1 MSTTV
6 SREKT
11 MKKKLIKIILIILIL
26 ALVGGGIYMFRLGN
40 KYKNS
45 TLDSVRY
52 SFGGDMMAAE
62 GAELVQHYRDL
73 AYMGIFPVLMHLR
86 TILRGMRQCQEDILR
101 WEPDVV
107 ILVDYP
113 GFNLKIA
120 RFLKQ
125 HSNIPVYYYISPKIW
140 AWKEW
145 RIKDIK
151 RDVDAMFSILPFEV
165 EFYEKH
171 HYPIH
176 YVGNPTADEVDAFLK
191 GQGARGKEQEAGSKE
206 QGAFRKDNNLDG
218 RPIIALLAGSR
229 KQEVHDN
236 LRRMIEAALPYTKDY
251 QLVLAAAP
259 GLDDAFYKEQVE
271 QAMTKVQSS
280 IVNGQCSMVNGQRS
294 MISIVRDQTYRLLQH
309 STAAL
314 VTSGTATLE
323 TALFRVPQVVCYYM
337 KWGWLASL
345 ARKLILKVPYISL
358 VNLIAGEEVVPEL
371 VAEQMNAENVRRHLT
386 AILPGGSAR
395 EAQLQGYD
403 RMAAILGEPGAP
415 QRAAKIIVELL
426 H

>member
-1 MSTTV
+1 MKYYLIAGEASGDIHA
-6 SREKT
+6 SHLMKAIREED
-11 MKKKLIKIILIILIL
+11 
-26 ALVGGGIYMFRLGN
+26 AEAQFRC
-40 KYKNS
+40 
-45 TLDSVRY
+45 
-52 SFGGDMMAAE
+52 FGGDMMAAE

-86 TILRGMRQCQEDILR
+86 TILRGMKRCKEDILA
-101 WEPDVV
+101 WQPDVL

-120 RFLKQ
+120 RFVKQ

-151 RDVDAMFSILPFEV
+151 RDIDALFSILPFEV
-165 EFYEKH
+165 KFYEKH
-171 HYPIH
+171 RYPIY
-176 YVGNPTADEVDAFLK
+176 YVGNPTVDEVDAYLK
-191 GQGARGKEQEAGSKE
+191 EHPADEEC
-206 QGAFRKDNNLDG
+206 FRRNNNLDE

-229 KQEVHDN
+229 KQEVRDN
-236 LRRMIEAALPYTKDY
+236 LRRMVEAAKPFSRDF

-259 GLDDAFYKEQVE
+259 GLDDDFYKGC
-271 QAMTKVQSS
+271 AS
-280 IVNGQCSMVNGQRS
+280 GLD
-294 MISIVRDQTYRLLQH
+294 ISIVRDQTYGLLQH

-337 KWGWLASL
+337 KWGRLASF
-345 ARKLILKVPYISL
+345 ARRLILKIPYISL

-371 VAEQMNAENVRRHLT
+371 VCEQMTPENVRRHL
-386 AILPGGSAR
+386 ADILPGGSAR
-395 EAQLQGYD
+395 DAQLQGYE

-415 QRAAKIIVELL
+415 KRAAKEINSKLNKSNYQD
-426 H
+426 

>member
-1 MSTTV
+1 
-6 SREKT
+6 
-11 MKKKLIKIILIILIL
+11 MKYYLIAGEASGDLHASHLIAAIRQED
-26 ALVGGGIYMFRLGN
+26 AEAQFRC
-40 KYKNS
+40 
-45 TLDSVRY
+45 
-52 SFGGDMMAAE
+52 FGGDMMAAE
-62 GAELVQHYRDL
+62 GAELVRHYRDL

-101 WEPDVV
+101 WQPDVV

-120 RFLKQ
+120 RFIKQ
-125 HSNIPVYYYISPKIW
+125 HSSIPVHYYISPKIW
-140 AWKEW
+140 AWKEH

-151 RDVDAMFSILPFEV
+151 RDIDALFSILPFEV
-165 EFYEKH
+165 PFFEEKH

-176 YVGNPTADEVDAFLK
+176 YVGNPTVDEVDAFLK

-229 KQEVHDN
+229 KQEVRDN
-236 LRRMIEAALPYTKDY
+236 FSRMLKAAEPYAKDY
-251 QLVLAAAP
+251 QFVLAAAP
-259 GLDDAFYKEQVE
+259 GLDDNFYKECIQ
-271 QAMTKVQSS
+271 K
-280 IVNGQCSMVNGQRS
+280 VNGKWQNGKCT
-294 MISIVRDQTYRLLQH
+294 IVRDQTYRLLQH

-323 TALFRVPQVVCYYM
+323 TALFSVPQVVCYYM
-337 KWGWLASL
+337 KWGRLASF

-371 VAEQMNAENVRRHLT
+371 VAEQMNVENVRRHLA

-415 QRAAKIIVELL
+415 QRAAKLLVEKLKG
-426 H
+426 HNEISK